1 MARPKDESPF
11 DEDSPAVPEPAIQSA
26 IDAEAIAREAGS
38 AEGFTVSI
46 LRGGF
51 FYDSESAHT
60 RMIADALRKRQMPI
74 IGGGDAMWAMIHTDD
89 AASAYVAAAE
99 NPKSGVW
106 HIVDNELVQI
116 RTFLKEFAVRLGAP
130 APRRVPVWL
139 ARWLAGEQAVTY
151 FTKSTRTTN
160 ARFRRDFVWTP
171 RYPTYQE
178 GLDQIVAAW
187 NAETSGGATASG
199 S

>member
-1 MARPKDESPF
+1 
-11 DEDSPAVPEPAIQSA
+11 
-26 IDAEAIAREAGS
+26 
-38 AEGFTVSI
+38 
-46 LRGGF
+46 
-51 FYDSESAHT
+51 
-60 RMIADALRKRQMPI
+60 MPI

-99 NPKSGVW
+99 KPKSGVW
-106 HIVDNELVQI
+106 HIVDNELVQV

-139 ARWLAGEQAVTY
+139 ARWLAGEQAVAY

-160 ARFRRDFVWTP
+160 ARFRRDFVWAP
-171 RYPTYQE
+171 RFATYLE

-187 NAETSGGATASG
+187 SAEAAHQATS
-199 S
+199 